1 MIAPARRAAFDI
13 LREVEVRERH
23 ADDLLHGAALKNL
36 SERDRALATTLVM
49 GTLRWQLCLD
59 AVIAPLLRAG
69 TRLAPEVAIAL
80 RMGLLQLWYLDRIP
94 AHAALSESVELA
106 KANGFEGMAGLV
118 NAVLR
123 KLQRQA
129 PPEISRASVL
139 AHPSWMVERWR
150 TIYGAAIAQQICEA
164 DQRIPSLTARIGES
178 QPKEG
183 AGPGAFLTRA
193 ITLNGQCNAPGLR
206 VQDEG
211 SQLVA
216 EIAAAAAPQAMRV
229 LDACAAPGGKTAI
242 LAERLPNAKIVAVDV
257 SSTRLKLMR
266 HLMPPRFAG
275 QINYLQADA
284 TALPETAPFDLFD
297 LILCDV
303 PCSGTGTLARNPEI
317 RLRLGA
323 GAPGQFA
330 QKQLQITAGC
340 WPRLRAGGTLVYS
353 TCSLEPEENI
363 QVVRRFME
371 THRGE
376 IVSAGVVLE
385 AMAREKTLTEEGAAL
400 LRSSALDGEFL
411 RTLPGVHPCD
421 GFFVAVLRKPA
432 DVPGAKKSVGC

>member
-1 MIAPARRAAFDI
+1 
-13 LREVEVRERH
+13 
-23 ADDLLHGAALKNL
+23 
-36 SERDRALATTLVM
+36 
-49 GTLRWQLCLD
+49 
-59 AVIAPLLRAG
+59 
-69 TRLAPEVAIAL
+69 
-80 RMGLLQLWYLDRIP
+80 
-94 AHAALSESVELA
+94 
-106 KANGFEGMAGLV
+106 
-118 NAVLR
+118 
-123 KLQRQA
+123 
-129 PPEISRASVL
+129 
-139 AHPSWMVERWR
+139 
-150 TIYGAAIAQQICEA
+150 
-164 DQRIPSLTARIGES
+164 
-178 QPKEG
+178 
-183 AGPGAFLTRA
+183 
-193 ITLNGQCNAPGLR
+193 
-206 VQDEG
+206 
-211 SQLVA
+211 
-216 EIAAAAAPQAMRV
+216 MRV

>member
-23 ADDLLHGAALKNL
+23 ADDLLHGAGLKDL

-49 GTLRWQLCLD
+49 GTLRWQLSLD
-59 AVIAPLLRAG
+59 AAIAPLLRAG

-80 RMGLLQLWYLDRIP
+80 RMGLLQLWHLDRIP
-94 AHAALSESVELA
+94 PHAALSESVELT
-106 KANGFEGMAGLV
+106 KAAGFVGMAGLV

-129 PPEISRASVL
+129 PPEFSRAAVR
-139 AHPSWMVERWR
+139 AHPAWMVERWR
-150 TIYGAAIAQQICEA
+150 AIYGDAVAQQICEWN
-164 DQRIPSLTARIGES
+164 QKIPSATARMGPA
-178 QPKEG
+178 QPPQSVE
-183 AGPGAFLTRA
+183 PGKLLTRA
-193 ITLNGQCNAPGLR
+193 VTLNGESSAPDLR

-216 EIAAAAAPQAMRV
+216 EIAAAAVSQAMRV

-242 LAERLPNAKIVAVDV
+242 LAERLPNAKILAVDV
-257 SSTRLKLMR
+257 SPKRLKLMR
-266 HLMPPRFAG
+266 QLMPSRFAG
-275 QINYLQADA
+275 QISYAQADA
-284 TALPETAPFDLFD
+284 GEMAETPPFD

-323 GAPGQFA
+323 GALRQFA
-330 QKQLQITAGC
+330 QKQLQIVASC
-340 WPRLRAGGTLVYS
+340 WQRLRPGGTLVYS
-353 TCSLEPEENI
+353 TCSLEPEENS
-363 QVVRRFME
+363 QTVQRFIE
-371 THRGE
+371 THPDAATVA
-376 IVSAGVVLE
+376 VSSLLE
-385 AMAREKTLTEEGAAL
+385 AMATDGALTHEGAAL

-421 GFFVAVLRKPA
+421 GFFVAVLRKSA
-432 DVPGAKKSVGC
+432 